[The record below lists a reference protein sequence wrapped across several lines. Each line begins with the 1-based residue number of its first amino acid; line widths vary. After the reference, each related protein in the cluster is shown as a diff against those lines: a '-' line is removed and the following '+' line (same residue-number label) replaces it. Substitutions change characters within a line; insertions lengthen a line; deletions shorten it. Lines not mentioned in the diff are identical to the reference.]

1 MSICHFF
8 FLNFVPDLCTS
19 TQVRRCGFQKVLF
32 FLYGVNTGT
41 TEFHKS
47 CYDYSLATYRH
58 NAIQFY
64 QQISMCTL
72 AGTFKIHDI
81 TACWCGNLK
90 VA

>member
-8 FLNFVPDLCTS
+8 FLNFVPDLCTMWIS
-19 TQVRRCGFQKVLF
+19 KSPFF